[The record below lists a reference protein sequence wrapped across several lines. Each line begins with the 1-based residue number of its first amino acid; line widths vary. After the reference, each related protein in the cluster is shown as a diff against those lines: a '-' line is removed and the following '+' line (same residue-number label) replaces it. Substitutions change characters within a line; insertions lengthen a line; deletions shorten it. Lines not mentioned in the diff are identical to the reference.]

1 MGNFTQNIN
10 FSFLLAGVVVSLI
23 ALSLGMNYIFF
34 QEKAENSDL
43 QVQIY
48 ETGTGYGYKILSEGN
63 VLIKQDYIPA
73 SENNQPFCD
82 REQADRV
89 ATFVLQ
95 KIQYGLNPAIS
106 FSELK
111 ELEIEFDCAKKR

>member
-1 MGNFTQNIN
+1 MGNFTQNFN

-23 ALSLGMNYIFF
+23 ALSLGINYIFF
-34 QEKAENSDL
+34 QEQDENSDL

-48 ETGTGYGYKILSEGN
+48 QSGIGYGYRIFSEEDIL
-63 VLIKQDYIPA
+63 IQQDYIPA

-82 REQADRV
+82 WEQADRV
-89 ATFVLQ
+89 ASIVLK
-95 KIQYGLNPAIS
+95 KIKSGLNPAVS

-111 ELEIEFDCAKKR
+111 ELEIEFNCIE